1 MGGPPDN
8 CYLPK
13 GWYNERTDTAHRGGG
28 AGKISR
34 AEAEVAEDRL
44 ANKNRKSGRALVCV

>member
-8 CYLPK
+8 CHLPK